1 MIDMVAYDFEY
12 DGILLSDMGCMLCVI
27 DTSLDQSITVG
38 TDITFNNVKAFG
50 GKRFYSTHTTYES
63 PIEQTYEICKRCD
76 YDNDGFT
83 LEEVRELT
91 KWLKR
96 KNKHKLKFI
105 GDEFKDFYIEAS
117 FNVYTV
123 EKSGKILGLQLNMQ
137 ASTAYPIH
145 EPIRLSFISSGIP
158 KQVYLWEKYTLVES
172 VNETEESNVSVS
184 FKLTGVSSND
194 WDDADYSDR
203 IEVID
208 GKLSLV
214 NPSTVHIS
222 NQSTAETI
230 IGKYV
235 RLYTSTSKPY
245 YRIPN
250 NATVKRINSISATS
264 EYLVST
270 AYKLS
275 VGTGNV
281 KGSYVGTVIS
291 DDKNKYP
298 IDGEQG
304 EYWYVYKGESDDTEK
319 IESTIKYTIKNESD
333 EEGISYPDTKI
344 TASGDGDMK
353 LKIIHN
359 QKVISNTVIKNC
371 VSGET
376 ITLSYPII
384 SSSVSSHKI
393 SDDFN
398 WDFPAFENEYADN
411 TNIITIQSNCKVE
424 FVYTP
429 SVKVSI

>member
-1 MIDMVAYDFEY
+1 MVAYDFEY

-76 YDNDGFT
+76 YNSDGFT

-105 GDEFKDFYIEAS
+105 GDEFKDFYLEAS

-145 EPIRLSFISSGIP
+145 EPIKLSFTSSGVHN
-158 KQVYLWEKYTLVES
+158 KVYLWEKYSTKKGIDEA
-172 VNETEESNVSVS
+172 EESNVSVS
-184 FKLTGVSSND
+184 FKLNNVSSND
-194 WDDADYSDR
+194 WDDVDYSDR

-208 GKLSLV
+208 GKLSLI

-235 RLYTSTSKPY
+235 RLYASSLKPY

-250 NATVKRINSISATS
+250 NATIKRNTPTSSAS

-275 VGTGNV
+275 VGTGSM
-281 KGSYVGTVIS
+281 KGSYIETVMS

-298 IDGEQG
+298 IDGDQG
-304 EYWYVYKGESDDTEK
+304 DYWYVYKGESNDTSK
-319 IESTIKYTIKNESD
+319 TESLVKYIIKNESD
-333 EEGISYPDTKI
+333 DEGLLYPDTII
-344 TASGDGDMK
+344 TASEDGDMK
-353 LKIIHN
+353 IKITYK
-359 QKVISNTVIKNC
+359 QKVISDTVIKNC
-371 VSGET
+371 
-376 ITLSYPII
+376 I
-384 SSSVSSHKI
+384 SVSSHKI

-398 WDFPAFENEYADN
+398 WDFPAFENEYADS
-411 TNIITIQSNCKVE
+411 TNIISIPSNCKVE